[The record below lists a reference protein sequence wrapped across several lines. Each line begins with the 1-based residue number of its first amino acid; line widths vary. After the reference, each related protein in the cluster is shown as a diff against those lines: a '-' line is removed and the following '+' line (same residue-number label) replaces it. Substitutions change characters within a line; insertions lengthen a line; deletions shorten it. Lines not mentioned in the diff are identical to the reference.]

1 MLQDVAASV
10 GRTIGK
16 VKSMPHVLLSVGGA
30 VVPLLRE
37 LRETE
42 YQFTAPYV
50 LDSSDI
56 EETLRPGSDPVGRGL
71 PGDGRERAAGSEP
84 GPGASAPS
92 PP

>member
-16 VKSMPHVLLSVGGA
+16 VKSMPHVLLSVGGV
-30 VVPLLRE
+30 VVPVLRE

-50 LDSSDI
+50 LDSSAI
-56 EETLRPGSDPVGRGL
+56 EAAFGLAPTPWHEVCRATAETAL
-71 PGDGRERAAGSEP
+71 
-84 GPGASAPS
+84 ASA
-92 PP
+92 